1 MVPHRIIAVL
11 LAAALTI
18 GPTALAQQQ
27 VGTATAVNP
36 ESDSTPPGGSTV
48 ALTVGAKVVHKER
61 IHTTPTGSVQL
72 LFLDKSSLSIGPN
85 TSILIDEFVYD
96 PNTNSGH
103 MVAKLTEGAMRY
115 VGGQLSHQGA
125 VTISTADATIGIRG
139 GTATII
145 QGPNGTEVINHYGT
159 ITISNGTG
167 TITITRPGFTV
178 TITGW
183 NIPPGQPAR
192 VTAAEI
198 SRYLKYLSSQ
208 FGQDGGIAGLKNIQY
223 AACGTTT
230 TQACPLPQW
239 LSTSIGEDNGFQVI
253 IQATQHASQPPPPP
267 NTGGGYTGH

>member
-1 MVPHRIIAVL
+1 MAPHKLVAIL
-11 LAAALTI
+11 LATALVMGPAAL
-18 GPTALAQQQ
+18 AQQ

-61 IHTTPTGSVQL
+61 IHTTPSGSVQL

-96 PNTNSGH
+96 PNTKSGH

-115 VGGQLSHQGA
+115 VGGQLSHEGA
-125 VTISTADATIGIRG
+125 VTISTAEATIGIRG

-183 NIPPGQPAR
+183 NVPLGQPAR
-192 VTAAEI
+192 VTAAKI
-198 SRYLKYLSSQ
+198 THYLKYLTSQ
-208 FGQDGGIAGLKNIQY
+208 FGQNGSIAGLKNIQY
-223 AACGTTT
+223 AACGTAT
-230 TQACPLPQW
+230 TQACPIPQW
-239 LSTSIGEDNGFQVI
+239 MSTSTGEDNGFQVI
-253 IQATQHASQPPPPP
+253 MQATQHATNQTPPRNGCRPP
-267 NTGGGYTGH
+267 YC

>member
-1 MVPHRIIAVL
+1 MAPHKIIAVF
-11 LAAALTI
+11 LAAALLTV
-18 GPTALAQQQ
+18 PAALAQQ

-48 ALTVGAKVVHKER
+48 ALTVGARVMHKER

-72 LFLDKSSLSIGPN
+72 LFLDKSTLSIAPN

-96 PNTNSGH
+96 PNTGKGH
-103 MVAKLTEGAMRY
+103 MLAKLTEGAMRY

-125 VTISTADATIGIRG
+125 VTISTEDATIGIRG

-159 ITISNGTG
+159 ITISNGRG

-183 NIPPGQPAR
+183 NVPLGQPVR

-198 SRYLKYLSSQ
+198 MLYIKYLSSK
-208 FGQDGGIAGLKNIQY
+208 FGQNGGVGGLSNIQY
-223 AACGTTT
+223 AACGTATS
-230 TQACPLPQW
+230 QACPEPPW
-239 LSTSIGEDNGFQVI
+239 LSTSTGENDAFQVI
-253 IQATQHASQPPPPP
+253 IQATQQAAGQTTTR
-267 NTGGGYTGH
+267 NGGRCYPHC

>member
-1 MVPHRIIAVL
+1 MAPHKMVAIL
-11 LAAALTI
+11 LATALVMAPAAL
-18 GPTALAQQQ
+18 AQQ

-36 ESDSTPPGGSTV
+36 ETDSTPPGGSTV

-61 IHTTPTGSVQL
+61 IHTTPSGSVQL

-96 PNTNSGH
+96 PSSGNGH
-103 MVAKLTEGAMRY
+103 MVVQLTEGAMRY
-115 VGGQLSHQGA
+115 VGGQLSHEGA

-139 GTATII
+139 GTATVI

-183 NIPPGQPAR
+183 NVPLGQPAAR
-192 VTAAEI
+192 HCGRDPALPQISVEPIRPERRRRRAEEH
-198 SRYLKYLSSQ
+198 SVCRMRH
-208 FGQDGGIAGLKNIQY
+208 GDHAGLP
-223 AACGTTT
+223 AAAMDVDEHWSRG
-230 TQACPLPQW
+230 A
-239 LSTSIGEDNGFQVI
+239 
-253 IQATQHASQPPPPP
+253 
-267 NTGGGYTGH
+267 